1 MYLYKVWTEDVHQE
15 KVFMSCDGEESQIR
29 VLLEKAIADNF
40 SDLRIVIA
48 KTPLSCSSV
57 CQASD
62 ISEGFKEEKGS
73 LKRAT
78 DEDFA
83 DPLLQSALEA
93 VFAQYILENPTSD
106 IKSDKKTTYIH
117 GLLAMTYAT
126 QNVQTRTTVQHG
138 YSHWGQKGGAIDL
151 YKIMAACRV
160 EIPKSQIDIMV
171 ANIDTAV
178 NFILEVVGFQRNG
191 MIHSTLIVLLMESVQ
206 KKKKVSILVLCFN

>member
-1 MYLYKVWTEDVHQE
+1 MYLYKVWTDDVRQE

-29 VLLEKAIADNF
+29 VLLEKAIAEKF

-48 KTPLSCSSV
+48 KTPRSCSGV

-73 LKRAT
+73 LKKAT
-78 DEDFA
+78 DDDFA

-151 YKIMAACRV
+151 YRIMAACRV
-160 EIPKSQIDIMV
+160 GIPKSQMDIMV

-178 NFILEVVGFQRNG
+178 NFILEDGRIPEEWYDTIGINRIDDG
-191 MIHSTLIVLLMESVQ
+191 
-206 KKKKVSILVLCFN
+206 VSAEKEEGEYFSNIF

>member
-15 KVFMSCDGEESQIR
+15 KVFMTCDGEESQIR
-29 VLLEKAIADNF
+29 VLLEEAFAEKF

-48 KTPLSCSSV
+48 KTPRSCSGV

-93 VFAQYILENPTSD
+93 AFAQYILDNPTSD
-106 IKSDKKTTYIH
+106 IKSDKKTTYIY

-126 QNVQTRTTVQHG
+126 QNVQTRTTVLHG
-138 YSHWGQKGGAIDL
+138 YSRWGQKGGAIDL

-160 EIPKSQIDIMV
+160 EIPKSQMDIMV

-178 NFILEVVGFQRNG
+178 NFILEDGRIPEEWYDTIGINRIADG
-191 MIHSTLIVLLMESVQ
+191 
-206 KKKKVSILVLCFN
+206 VSAEKEEGEYFSNIF